1 MAWPR
6 PRPPLKQRLVE
17 GQIPR
22 LGCGE
27 RLGPAL
33 RCERQQQE
41 QREKQK
47 QKQQQQQQTRHDE
60 DDKRKQQ
67 RTNAQQSTMKH
78 HQKSRGHN
86 VNNKTANGSP
96 TNTNSCCEVSFTSEK
111 GTGLSSPQTVFGPDT
126 LITHRLA
133 NPIPYLNLEVPQH
146 VLDVLK
152 SNGASPSTSNR
163 SDAARDCRFGAEPL
177 TLKCQL
183 NLISL
188 ATRKSRPTFESQSRA
203 PRSPL
208 TSPTLSQPL
217 TFHTAPTQREEKRP

>member
-1 MAWPR
+1 MSIIKLPMAVR
-6 PRPPLKQRLVE
+6 PTQIAAVRCHSRL
-17 GQIPR
+17 R
-22 LGCGE
+22 
-27 RLGPAL
+27 R
-33 RCERQQQE
+33 
-41 QREKQK
+41 
-47 QKQQQQQQTRHDE
+47 
-60 DDKRKQQ
+60 
-67 RTNAQQSTMKH
+67 AQAFQVPK
-78 HQKSRGHN
+78 
-86 VNNKTANGSP
+86 
-96 TNTNSCCEVSFTSEK
+96 
-111 GTGLSSPQTVFGPDT
+111 TVFGPDT